1 MSTTTSPAPSKT
13 PLRLWTRGDLDG
25 FFGLF
30 TNSLANTLAA
40 TFVIIVALGDE
51 GLVFGKIVPAMVM
64 SLAFGNIYFAWMAW
78 RLGKREGR
86 GDVTAVPYGLS
97 VPHYFIVTFGVM
109 LPIVATGGSVEFA
122 WAIGMAWS
130 FVHAI
135 VVAVLAFFGPTI
147 RKVTP
152 RAAMLGTLAGVAIT
166 YIAMNPAFLVWDLA
180 WLGIVCFGIVLFG
193 WLGSAKMPFN
203 LPAGLW
209 AIVVGTIL
217 GWVTGHM
224 QADALTA
231 AAENVGFNAPIPQFE
246 LLIDGLRNVGPYLTS
261 AIPLAVYLFLET
273 LLNVESAEVAGDSY
287 NEREVALAA
296 AGGTAIGAVFGSPV
310 PTLVYIGHP
319 GWKSVGARVGYSWA
333 TGGAL
338 LILGVSG
345 LIAMLLNLI
354 PIEAI
359 FGILIYIGMV
369 VTAQAFRATP
379 ASHAPAV
386 ALALVPW
393 LADWA
398 RNMVDNALN
407 AAGTTAADVGFDVL
421 QGGGVYYSGMRI
433 LGSSAI
439 LVGLILAA
447 ITVFIIDH
455 KFYWAAGYALFAS
468 AASFFGLIHATE
480 FEINAAQGPAI
491 GYLLLAVLAV
501 VMARSNPD
509 LKPLEHELEAMEA
522 KPPVAGSSVPG
533 EATA

>member
-1 MSTTTSPAPSKT
+1 MSTQTLDQPRPK
-13 PLRLWTRGDLDG
+13 LWTSGDLDG

-51 GLVFGKIVPAMVM
+51 SLVFRRIVPAMVV
-64 SLAFGNIYFAWMAW
+64 SLAFGNIYYAWMAW
-78 RLGKREGR
+78 RLGKKEGR
-86 GDVTAVPYGLS
+86 ADVTAVPYGLS

-109 LPIVATGGSVEFA
+109 LPIVTTTGDVEL
-122 WAIGMAWS
+122 AWS
-130 FVHAI
+130 IGVAWTFVHAI
-135 VVAVLAFFGPTI
+135 VVAVLAFFGPLVRRI
-147 RKVTP
+147 TP

-166 YIAMNPAFLVWDLA
+166 FIAMNPAFQVFDLA

-193 WLGSAKMPFN
+193 WLGQAKMPFN

-209 AIVVGTIL
+209 AIIIGTAL

-224 QADALTA
+224 QVAPLVDATDSVALNT
-231 AAENVGFNAPIPQFE
+231 PIPQLS
-246 LLIDGLRNVGPYLTS
+246 LLFDGLRQVGPYLTS

-273 LLNVESAEVAGDSY
+273 LLNVESAGVGGDSY

-333 TGGAL
+333 TGVAL
-338 LILGVSG
+338 LVLGVSG
-345 LIAMLLNLI
+345 LMALLLNLI

-369 VTAQAFRATP
+369 VTAQAFRSTP
-379 ASHAPAV
+379 ASHAPAI
-386 ALALVPW
+386 ALALIPW

-398 RNMVDNALN
+398 RNIVDNALG
-407 AAGTTAADVGFDVL
+407 AAGTSAGEVGLNVL
-421 QGGGVYYSGMRI
+421 QDGGVYYSGMKI

-455 KFYWAAGYALFAS
+455 KYLMAGAYALFA
-468 AASFFGLIHATE
+468 AVASFFGLIHAGE
-480 FEINAAQGPAI
+480 FAFNAASGPAV
-491 GYLLLAVLAV
+491 GYALLAVLAFG
-501 VMARSNPD
+501 MYKANPQ
-509 LKPLEHELEAMEA
+509 LEPINHTQGELPDDPAAHLE
-522 KPPVAGSSVPG
+522 PG
-533 EATA
+533 VDAHDV